1 MFEDLRFAMRTL
13 LRNPAFTAGAVLTL
27 GLGIGANSTIFTL
40 ANAML
45 LRPMAAVQSP
55 SELVWISGL
64 WRDTGR
70 TTGMSYP
77 EFVEYAAQA
86 DAAFSGVLAF
96 GPTAFSV
103 AGGKEPL
110 RVRGHLVSGSYFATL
125 GVHPALGRVL
135 QASDDVS
142 GAEPHVVLGYRL
154 WQQRFGGDPD
164 VLRRPL
170 IINGQPLVVVGIA
183 REGFTGPER
192 VEAADLWVPIAALPR
207 LNAVQGKWLTEPGTL
222 WLRVMG
228 RLRSGTTIDRAM
240 AIVATIA
247 EGLARAHPDSS
258 KNRTAT
264 LSSAASG
271 VRPSDRGELLPI
283 AGLLLT
289 ITALVL
295 VIACANVANLV
306 LARGTARSLEL
317 GVRTALGATRRRLV
331 RQLLTESLV
340 LGACA
345 AVLAVLL
352 SFWAADLLAS
362 QLSGAD
368 FSGLVAAPD
377 ARVLFFTALVACGS
391 VCVFGLVP
399 ALTATR
405 GALLP
410 RLRETSSAGGR
421 RSRLQGTFVVA
432 QLSLSLVLLLAA
444 GLSLRALQKAG
455 AIDLGFNPERLYT
468 ASYDL
473 VLQNYPEA
481 RRDTFRRSLR
491 ERIGALPGVTAVAI
505 ASLPPLSG
513 TMVSTVAAST
523 GDANQPVEARVYMN
537 AVGPGYFATLEL
549 PIIRG
554 RGITEEDGRGAPQVV
569 LVNETLARQLWGDA
583 DPLGRTMRLD
593 DDTVHV
599 VGVAR
604 NSKYDEAT
612 EDPRAFLYLS
622 LAQHATVDRET
633 VLVRTA
639 GSPARIASSVQAQLR
654 ALDPSLP
661 IFDARTFDDVL
672 KQRADKQRG
681 LSGLFAAFG
690 VVALLLAALGLYAVM
705 AYAVARRTR
714 EMGVRLA
721 LGATPAQVTR
731 LVAGA
736 GLRLA
741 LTGVAIGSL
750 LAIPLAQVLGAL
762 IFGVEVADLAAFA
775 AACVLLVGVAL
786 AAALLPARR
795 AARVDPMAALRAE

>member
-1 MFEDLRFAMRTL
+1 
-13 LRNPAFTAGAVLTL
+13 
-27 GLGIGANSTIFTL
+27 
-40 ANAML
+40 
-45 LRPMAAVQSP
+45 
-55 SELVWISGL
+55 
-64 WRDTGR
+64 
-70 TTGMSYP
+70 
-77 EFVEYAAQA
+77 
-86 DAAFSGVLAF
+86 
-96 GPTAFSV
+96 
-103 AGGKEPL
+103 
-110 RVRGHLVSGSYFATL
+110 
-125 GVHPALGRVL
+125 
-135 QASDDVS
+135 
-142 GAEPHVVLGYRL
+142 
-154 WQQRFGGDPD
+154 
-164 VLRRPL
+164 
-170 IINGQPLVVVGIA
+170 
-183 REGFTGPER
+183 
-192 VEAADLWVPIAALPR
+192 
-207 LNAVQGKWLTEPGTL
+207 
-222 WLRVMG
+222 MG
-228 RLRSGTTIDRAM
+228 RLRTGTTIEQA
-240 AIVATIA
+240 APIIATIA
-247 EGLARAHPDSS
+247 EGVERAHPDSN
-258 KNRTAT
+258 KNRTAAI
-264 LSSAASG
+264 SSAASG

-289 ITALVL
+289 VTGLVL

-331 RQLLTESLV
+331 RQLLTECLL
-340 LGACA
+340 LGASA

-362 QLSGAD
+362 QLSETD
-368 FSGLVAAPD
+368 FAGLVAAPD
-377 ARVLFFTALVACGS
+377 ARVLLFTVLIACGS

-410 RLRETSSAGGR
+410 RLRETASAGGR
-421 RSRLQGTFVVA
+421 RSRLQSTFVVA

-455 AIDLGFNPERLYT
+455 AVDLGFNPAHLYT

-473 VLQNYPEA
+473 VLQNYPDA

-491 ERIGALPGVTAVAI
+491 ERVAALPGVAAAAI

-513 TMVSTVAAST
+513 TMVSTVATST
-523 GDANQPVEARVYMN
+523 GDAGQPVEARVYMN
-537 AVGPGYFATLEL
+537 AVGPGYFSTLEL

-554 RGITEEDGRGAPQVV
+554 RSITAEDGRGAPQVV
-569 LVNETLARQLWGDA
+569 VVNETLARQLWGDA

-593 DDTVHV
+593 DDTLRV
-599 VGVAR
+599 VGLAR

-622 LAQHATVDRET
+622 LAQHGTVDRET

-639 GSPARIASSVQAQLR
+639 GSPALAASAVQAQLR

-672 KQRADKQRG
+672 KQRADKQRA

-690 VVALLLAALGLYAVM
+690 LVALLLAALGLYGVM

-731 LVAGA
+731 LIAGD

-741 LTGVAIGSL
+741 LTGVVIGSL
-750 LAIPLAQVLGAL
+750 LAIPLGQILGAL
-762 IFGVEVADLAAFA
+762 IFGVQVADLAAFA
-775 AACVLLVGVAL
+775 ATCVLLVGVSL
-786 AAALLPARR
+786 TAAVLPARR

>member
-1 MFEDLRFAMRTL
+1 
-13 LRNPAFTAGAVLTL
+13 
-27 GLGIGANSTIFTL
+27 
-40 ANAML
+40 
-45 LRPMAAVQSP
+45 
-55 SELVWISGL
+55 
-64 WRDTGR
+64 
-70 TTGMSYP
+70 
-77 EFVEYAAQA
+77 
-86 DAAFSGVLAF
+86 
-96 GPTAFSV
+96 
-103 AGGKEPL
+103 
-110 RVRGHLVSGSYFATL
+110 
-125 GVHPALGRVL
+125 
-135 QASDDVS
+135 
-142 GAEPHVVLGYRL
+142 
-154 WQQRFGGDPD
+154 
-164 VLRRPL
+164 
-170 IINGQPLVVVGIA
+170 
-183 REGFTGPER
+183 
-192 VEAADLWVPIAALPR
+192 
-207 LNAVQGKWLTEPGTL
+207 
-222 WLRVMG
+222 MG
-228 RLRSGTTIDRAM
+228 RLRSGTTIDRAT
-240 AIVATIA
+240 AIIATIA
-247 EGLARAHPDSS
+247 ERFERAHPDAS
-258 KNRTAT
+258 KNRTTT

-317 GVRTALGATRRRLV
+317 GVRTALGASRRRLV

-368 FSGLVAAPD
+368 FGGLVAAPD
-377 ARVLFFTALVACGS
+377 ARVLLFTALVACGS

-399 ALTATR
+399 AVTATR

-410 RLRETSSAGGR
+410 RLRETPSAGGR

-455 AIDLGFNPERLYT
+455 AIDLGFNPAHLYT

-491 ERIGALPGVTAVAI
+491 ERIGALPGVTSAAI

-513 TMVSTVAAST
+513 TMVSTVATSA
-523 GDANQPVEARVYMN
+523 GDGDQPIEARVYMN
-537 AVGPGYFATLEL
+537 AVGPGYFSTLEL

-593 DDTVHV
+593 DDTLRV

-639 GSPARIASSVQAQLR
+639 GSPALIASTVQAQLH
-654 ALDPSLP
+654 ALDPALP

-731 LVAGA
+731 LVAGD

-750 LAIPLAQVLGAL
+750 LAIPLGQVLGAL

>member
-1 MFEDLRFAMRTL
+1 MLTDLKFAVRTL
-13 LRNPAFTAGAVLTL
+13 LSNPAFTAGALVTL
-27 GLGIGANSTIFTL
+27 ALGIGVNSTIFTL

-45 LRPMAAVQSP
+45 LRPMGVVQAP
-55 SELVWISGL
+55 SELVWISGF

-77 EFVEYAAQA
+77 EFVDYAARA
-86 DAAFSGVLAF
+86 DGPFSALLAF
-96 GPTAFSV
+96 GPTSFSV
-103 AGGKEPL
+103 AGGTEPV
-110 RVRGHLVSGSYFATL
+110 RVRGQLVTGSYFSAL
-125 GVHPALGRVL
+125 GVGAWLGRVL
-135 QASDDVS
+135 GASDDMA
-142 GAEPHVVLGYRL
+142 GADPHVVLGYRL
-154 WQQRFGGDPD
+154 WKRRFGGDPE
-164 VLRRPL
+164 VLRKPL
-170 IINGQPLVVVGIA
+170 TINGQPFVVVGIA
-183 REGFTGPER
+183 PDGFAGPER
-192 VEAADLWVPIAALPR
+192 VETADLWVPIAALPR
-207 LNAVQGKWLTEPGTL
+207 INSGQAKWLNEPRTL

-228 RLRSGTTIDRAM
+228 RLRPGTTVEQAAPVI
-240 AIVATIA
+240 ATIA
-247 EGLARAHPDSS
+247 EGIERAHPDSAR
-258 KNRTAT
+258 NRTAT
-264 LSSAASG
+264 LDSAASG

-289 ITALVL
+289 VTALVL
-295 VIACANVANLV
+295 LIACANVANLV

-317 GVRTALGATRRRLV
+317 GVRTALGATRGRLV
-331 RQLLTESLV
+331 RQLLIECLL
-340 LGACA
+340 LGVCA

-352 SFWAADLLAS
+352 SFWGADLLAA
-362 QLSGAD
+362 QLSEAD
-368 FSGLVAAPD
+368 FAGLVAAPD
-377 ARVLFFTALVACGS
+377 ARVMLFTALIACGS

-410 RLRETSSAGGR
+410 RLRETAAAGGR

-444 GLSLRALQKAG
+444 GLSLRALQKAS
-455 AIDLGFNPERLYT
+455 AIDLGFNPQHLYT

-481 RRDTFRRSLR
+481 RRDNFRRSLR
-491 ERIGALPGVTAVAI
+491 ERIGALPGVTSAAI
-505 ASLPPLSG
+505 ANLPPLSG
-513 TMVSTVAAST
+513 TMVSTVASST
-523 GDANQPVEARVYMN
+523 GDEGGPVEARTYMN
-537 AVGPGYFATLEL
+537 AVGPGYFSTLEL

-554 RGITEEDGRGAPQVV
+554 RAITDEDGRGAPQAAV
-569 LVNETLARQLWGDA
+569 VNETLARQLWGNG
-583 DPLGRTMRLD
+583 DPLGRSVRLD
-593 DDTVHV
+593 DDTLRV

-622 LAQHATVDRET
+622 LAQHSTIDRET

-639 GSPARIASSVQAQLR
+639 AAPALIAAAVQAQLR

-661 IFDARTFDDVL
+661 VFDARTFDDVL
-672 KQRADKQRG
+672 KLRADKQRG
-681 LSGLFAAFG
+681 LSALFAAFG
-690 VVALLLAALGLYAVM
+690 LVALLLAALGLYGVM

-721 LGATPAQVTR
+721 LGATPAQVIR
-731 LVAGA
+731 LVAGD

-741 LTGVAIGSL
+741 LTGVVVGSL
-750 LAIPLAQVLGAL
+750 LAIPLGQILGAL

-775 AACVLLVGVAL
+775 ATCALLVGVAL

-795 AARVDPMAALRAE
+795 AARVDPIAALRAE

>member
-1 MFEDLRFAMRTL
+1 VLSDLRCAVRTL
-13 LRNPAFTAGAVLTL
+13 LRNPVFTAGAVLTL
-27 GLGIGANSTIFTL
+27 GLGIGVNSTIFTL

-70 TTGMSYP
+70 STGMSYP

-86 DAAFSGVLAF
+86 DAAFAGVLAF

-154 WQQRFGGDPD
+154 WQQHFGGDPD
-164 VLRRPL
+164 VLGKPL
-170 IINGQPLVVVGIA
+170 TINGQPLVVVGIA
-183 REGFTGPER
+183 REGFAGPER

-207 LNAVQGKWLTEPGTL
+207 INASQGKWLTEPGTL
-222 WLRVMG
+222 WLRLMG
-228 RLRSGTTIDRAM
+228 RLRSGTTIDQAT
-240 AIVATIA
+240 AIIATIA
-247 EGLARAHPDSS
+247 ERLERAHPDAS
-258 KNRTAT
+258 KNRTTT

-283 AGLLLT
+283 AGLLLA

-368 FSGLVAAPD
+368 FGGLVAAPD
-377 ARVLFFTALVACGS
+377 ARVLLFTALVACGS

-410 RLRETSSAGGR
+410 RLRETPSAGGR

-455 AIDLGFNPERLYT
+455 AIDLGFNPEHLYT

-473 VLQNYPEA
+473 VLQNYPEV

-491 ERIGALPGVTAVAI
+491 ERIGALPGVTSAAI

-513 TMVSTVAAST
+513 TMVSTIATSA
-523 GDANQPVEARVYMN
+523 GDADQPVEARVYMN
-537 AVGPGYFATLEL
+537 AVGPGYFSTLEL

-593 DDTVHV
+593 DDTLRV

-622 LAQHATVDRET
+622 LSQHATVDRET

-639 GSPARIASSVQAQLR
+639 GSPALIASTVQAQLR
-654 ALDPSLP
+654 ALDPALP

-731 LVAGA
+731 LVAGD

-750 LAIPLAQVLGAL
+750 LAIPLGQVLGAL